1 MTYDTFYKTKTS
13 RRLVCEECGNKTQW
27 EFAMLVDTDDFKS
40 GKTDDIDMSKKK
52 EELVCSKCGSWTPC
66 GLDSWRNK
74 E

>member
-1 MTYDTFYKTKTS
+1 MTYKTYYTTKTS

-27 EFAMLVDTDDFKS
+27 EFAMLVDISRT
-40 GKTDDIDMSKKK
+40 GDINMNKKK

-66 GLDSWRNK
+66 GVNSWRNK